1 MELKSITA
9 SKRPVRPGTGF
20 KVRVSV
26 TIVRLAL
33 ELLAIYAVWRW
44 LLPDID
50 IQLPFWLLI
59 LAMVAWVSF
68 SVFRFVLAT
77 RALRAPETPGLPS
90 PVGSVGRVQTPL
102 APHGTVR
109 IKGETWPAILVE
121 GERAEVG
128 DEVTVMDMDGLRL
141 SVRSRKLSE

>member
-1 MELKSITA
+1 MPNTSSAKPVPPKSNLVGRLIIG
-9 SKRPVRPGTGF
+9 V
-20 KVRVSV
+20 
-26 TIVRLAL
+26 IRLAL
-33 ELLAIYAVWRW
+33 ELLAVYAVWRW

-68 SVFRFVLAT
+68 SVFRFILAT
-77 RALRAPETPGLPS
+77 RALKAPETPGLPS
-90 PVGSVGRVQTPL
+90 PVGSVGRVQTPM

-141 SVRSRKLSE
+141 SVRPVRPSG

>member
-1 MELKSITA
+1 MPNTSSRKPVPPKSNLVGRLIIG
-9 SKRPVRPGTGF
+9 V
-20 KVRVSV
+20 
-26 TIVRLAL
+26 IRLAL

-44 LLPDID
+44 LLPEVDIE
-50 IQLPFWLLI
+50 LPFFLLV

-68 SVFRFVLAT
+68 SMFRFVLAT
-77 RALRAPETPGLPS
+77 RALNTPETPGLPS
-90 PVGSVGRVQTPL
+90 PVGSLGRVQTPL
-102 APHGTVR
+102 APQGTVR

-141 SVRSRKLSE
+141 SVRPVRPAE

>member
-1 MELKSITA
+1 VGRLIIG
-9 SKRPVRPGTGF
+9 V
-20 KVRVSV
+20 
-26 TIVRLAL
+26 IRLAL

-44 LLPDID
+44 VLPEVDME
-50 IQLPFWLLI
+50 LPFFLLV

-68 SVFRFVLAT
+68 SMFRFVLAT
-77 RALRAPETPGLPS
+77 RALRTPETPGLPS
-90 PVGSVGRVQTPL
+90 PVGSLGRVQTPL
-102 APHGTVR
+102 APQGTVR

-141 SVRSRKLSE
+141 SVRPVHPAE

>member
-1 MELKSITA
+1 MPNTSSGK
-9 SKRPVRPGTGF
+9 PVPPRSNLVGRLIIG
-20 KVRVSV
+20 V
-26 TIVRLAL
+26 IRLAL

-44 LLPDID
+44 VLPEVDME
-50 IQLPFWLLI
+50 LPFFLLV

-68 SVFRFVLAT
+68 SMFRFVLAT
-77 RALRAPETPGLPS
+77 RALRTPETPGLPS
-90 PVGSVGRVQTPL
+90 PVGSLGRVQTPL
-102 APHGTVR
+102 APQGTVR

-141 SVRSRKLSE
+141 SVRPVHPAE

>member
-1 MELKSITA
+1 MELKNITA
-9 SKRPVRPGTGF
+9 SKRPVRPGTGY

-26 TIVRLAL
+26 TIARLAL
-33 ELLAIYAVWRW
+33 ELLAVYAVWRW
-44 LLPDID
+44 LLPDFD
-50 IQLPFWLLI
+50 IELPFFLLV

-68 SVFRFVLAT
+68 SIFRFVLAT

-90 PVGSVGRVQTPL
+90 PIGSVGRVQTPL
-102 APHGTVR
+102 SPQGTVR

-141 SVRSRKLSE
+141 SVRPVRPAG